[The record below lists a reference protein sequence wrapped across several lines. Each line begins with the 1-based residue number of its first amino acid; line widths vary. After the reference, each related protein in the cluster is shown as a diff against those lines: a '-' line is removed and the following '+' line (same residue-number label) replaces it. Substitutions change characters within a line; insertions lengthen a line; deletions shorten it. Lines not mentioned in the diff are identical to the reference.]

1 MATAEGP
8 PPDLRPLRVGEI
20 LDVGIKVYTRNAK
33 TLFKLVALVVIPVQ
47 IIGVLIIIS
56 TIPDAL
62 AAGSQNPFQ
71 FTGDPT
77 TTEVPDFELREFL
90 IYMAGVLVVLIL
102 GFVST
107 TIATGACFKAV
118 SDAYLGNKADWKTSL
133 RYSLGHVWSLLWVL
147 LIVLVVTMVGMA
159 VAIGVTFLPAIATQN
174 VAAIGLVI
182 IGVIVALVFAAV
194 VGIFTSIALPVVLTE
209 ESRGIQALKRSIQ
222 LVRSRFWPVTGV
234 VVLSYLIRTMLNSA
248 IGTAVVALT
257 FTDIGQSVF
266 LTQSMSGGAS
276 AIAAIIA
283 TPFQAAVI
291 AVLYFDLRVRNEGF
305 DLQLLAQK
313 IGAADPR
320 SAHAALLPPPIPTG
334 PVYQP
339 GMPVPPVYT
348 PPPAN
353 GLAIAS
359 LISGI
364 FLCIGSIPAVIMG
377 HMALGRINRSQ
388 GTQSGRGLAIGG
400 IVLGWAGIALLFL
413 ILLGSIALRSG

>member
-1 MATAEGP
+1 MRPRVAYRHRMATAEGS

-77 TTEVPDFELREFL
+77 TTAVPEFELREFL
-90 IYMAGVLVVLIL
+90 IYMAGVLVVILL

-107 TIATGACFKAV
+107 AIATGACFKAV
-118 SDAYLGNKADWKTSL
+118 TDAYLGDKPDWRSSL
-133 RYSLGHVWSLLWVL
+133 RFTIDHFWPLVWVTFIGSLGAGLGLLFCIIPGIWLAIVWSVS
-147 LIVLVVTMVGMA
+147 T
-159 VAIGVTFLPAIATQN
+159 PA
-174 VAAIGLVI
+174 L
-182 IGVIVALVFAAV
+182 
-194 VGIFTSIALPVVLTE
+194 LTE
-209 ESRGIQALKRSIQ
+209 GARGTKALSRSFQ
-222 LVRSRFWPVTGV
+222 LVQSRFWPACAVIV
-234 VVLSYLIRTMLNSA
+234 ISYLIRTMLNSA
-248 IGTAVVALT
+248 VGTAVVGLT

-266 LTQSMSGGAS
+266 LTQAMSGAAS
-276 AIAAIIA
+276 ALAAIIA

-305 DLQLLAQK
+305 DLQLLAQR
-313 IGAADPR
+313 IGASDPS

-339 GMPVPPVYT
+339 GVPVPPVYT

-388 GTQSGRGLAIGG
+388 GAQGGRGLAIGG
-400 IVLGWAGIALLFL
+400 IVMGWAGIALL
-413 ILLGSIALRSG
+413 LLIALGAIAAQSG